1 MTEGLGGNA
10 GPFRFSR
17 TLVDRGKT
25 QRNAPPMNPALS
37 TWLLA
42 AAGCAAVG
50 CSPYARPIADPYRA
64 SMGAFYMTAPRP
76 DATPAFRGDVAL
88 DRWID
93 DRILLGVDAEFGSF
107 SRTRGTT
114 ETLLGAGI
122 RAAYV
127 IDLAELQPRFGV
139 RAGAERWSHGDGTG
153 SSVPLVVVP
162 FAAFDWAPR
171 AWPFVVGA
179 EVHSAPVASIGSS
192 SALPAAAFG
201 VRTAYVF

>member
-1 MTEGLGGNA
+1 
-10 GPFRFSR
+10 
-17 TLVDRGKT
+17 
-25 QRNAPPMNPALS
+25 MNPALS

-42 AAGCAAVG
+42 AAACAAVG

-76 DATPAFRGDVAL
+76 DAAPDFRGDVAV

-107 SRTRGTT
+107 SRTRGAT

-139 RAGAERWSHGDGTG
+139 RAGAERWSHGDGTA

-179 EVHSAPVASIGSS
+179 EVHSAPVAYIGSS
-192 SALPAAAFG
+192 SALPGAAFG